1 MMLRSAV
8 VIALALCSTQAQ
20 PPFSTKVEAVRV
32 DVLVTENGQPVRGLK
47 PADFEI
53 NDEGVPQ
60 QVDLLSFEQ
69 IPLNAILALDM
80 SDSVAGERLD
90 HLRSAGRALLEQL
103 KADDQCALVTFSHLV
118 SIESKLTHDVATVRA
133 ALDRAEPSGDTA
145 LRDGT
150 HSGIMLAESD
160 VGRALLIVF
169 SDGMDTASWLTADG
183 VLDTARRS
191 DVVVY
196 GVSVKTNG
204 NPRFLRDLS
213 AYTGGSL
220 FEIDSTNNL
229 NALFVRILE
238 EFRQRYLVSYSPRGV
253 SKSGWHRLEVR
264 VKGRKATV
272 KARPGYM
279 ASK

>member
-1 MMLRSAV
+1 MLRSSVA
-8 VIALALCSTQAQ
+8 IALVLCSAQTQ
-20 PPFSTKVEAVRV
+20 PPFSTRVEAVRV
-32 DVLVTENGQPVRGLK
+32 DVLVTENGQPVRGLT

-90 HLRSAGRALLEQL
+90 HLRSAGHALLRQL
-103 KADDQCALVTFSHLV
+103 KTDDQCALVTFSHLV
-118 SIESKLTHDVATVRA
+118 SIESKLTHDVDTVRA
-133 ALDRAEPSGDTA
+133 ALDRAEPFGDTA

-150 HSGIMLAESD
+150 HAGIMLAESD

-169 SDGMDTASWLTADG
+169 SDGLDTASWLTVDG

-196 GVSVKTNG
+196 GVSVKANG

-279 ASK
+279 ASQ

>member
-1 MMLRSAV
+1 MTRA
-8 VIALALCSTQAQ
+8 ALALAVVLASTQAQ
-20 PPFSTKVEAVRV
+20 PPFATKVEAVRV
-32 DVLVTENGQPVRGLK
+32 DVLVTENGQPVRGLT

-53 NDEGVPQ
+53 SDEGVPQ

-80 SDSVAGERLD
+80 SDSVAGERLE
-90 HLRSAGRALLEQL
+90 HLRSAGRALLGQL
-103 KADDQCALVTFSHLV
+103 KPDDQCALVTFSHLV
-118 SIESKLTHDVATVRA
+118 SLESKLTHDVATVRA

-196 GVSVKTNG
+196 GVAVKAGG

-253 SKSGWHRLEVR
+253 STSGWHRLEVR

>member
-1 MMLRSAV
+1 
-8 VIALALCSTQAQ
+8 
-20 PPFSTKVEAVRV
+20 
-32 DVLVTENGQPVRGLK
+32 
-47 PADFEI
+47 
-53 NDEGVPQ
+53 
-60 QVDLLSFEQ
+60 
-69 IPLNAILALDM
+69 
-80 SDSVAGERLD
+80 
-90 HLRSAGRALLEQL
+90 
-103 KADDQCALVTFSHLV
+103 
-118 SIESKLTHDVATVRA
+118 
-133 ALDRAEPSGDTA
+133 
-145 LRDGT
+145 
-150 HSGIMLAESD
+150 MLAESD

-169 SDGMDTASWLTADG
+169 SDGMDTASWLTTDG

-196 GVSVKTNG
+196 GVAVKANG

>member
-1 MMLRSAV
+1 MFRPAGA
-8 VIALALCSTQAQ
+8 IALVLLSAQAQ

-32 DVLVTENGQPVRGLK
+32 DVLVTENGQPVRGLT

-53 NDEGVPQ
+53 RDEGVPQ

-80 SDSVAGERLD
+80 SDSVAGERLE
-90 HLRSAGRALLEQL
+90 HLRRAGRALVGQL
-103 KADDQCALVTFSHLV
+103 KPDDQCALVTFSHLV
-118 SIESKLTHDVATVRA
+118 SLESKLTYDVATVRA

-150 HSGIMLAESD
+150 HHGIMLAESD

-196 GVSVKTNG
+196 GVSVKANG
-204 NPRFLRDLS
+204 NPRFLRDLA

-229 NALFVRILE
+229 NALFLRILE

-253 SKSGWHRLEVR
+253 STSGWHRLEVR